1 MTTTSTST
9 NSESLFITFLS
20 PTPFYSNPVR
30 SFLHYLQKK
39 TSSSFQFINFPKNL
53 YTASEILVKDY
64 QPLRISLQLAQ
75 GIQHPAVIAITP
87 TQNDSFMLT
96 LNLSGDDISRQLVGG
111 ETDDITINWLIDI
124 LSTGGR
130 MTRADCAFVSLD
142 TQANQTTKAR
152 VEYGKLNLEKLP
164 IMLWTTAPLSEII
177 SDLTADAWK
186 VEQQSDGAWLIIP
199 QQLPEHR
206 NTKDTEDKTSLWI
219 DITQTHYFLI
229 PYTQELPGGN
239 FPIYNL
245 DGEQKDVA
253 IAAIASFEI
262 TQEQAK
268 AHLETEINQAIE
280 QAKNTLFHTITLSIG
295 QSPETVR
302 PTTNISELIAVIL
315 GVSIDE
321 LADKPE
327 LAKVGLENI
336 ITAFKNVI
344 KASLSQD
351 QNQLDLVRQQ
361 MRSWQTILENHG
373 IDLGQLLE
381 QFPDQLHSLHLSTES
396 SASIHQMTSKLRK
409 LADQIDKPSD
419 NKDQNFTDAI
429 TNFVKN
435 YRELFGQENE
445 AQKQEKLQQEYRKMA
460 DKAIAESLSQYPMP
474 SLKFEDLLPK
484 PSHQQDD

>member
-9 NSESLFITFLS
+9 NSESLLITFLS

-39 TSSSFQFINFPKNL
+39 TSSSLQFINFPKNL

-64 QPLRISLQLAQ
+64 QPLTASLQLPQ

-96 LNLSGDDISRQLVGG
+96 LDLGSDGITSQLVG
-111 ETDDITINWLIDI
+111 EEADNASMTWLIDI

-142 TQANQTTKAR
+142 TQANQTTKIRAD
-152 VEYGKLNLEKLP
+152 YGRLYLDEMPL
-164 IMLWTTAPLSEII
+164 MLWTTVPVFEDI
-177 SDLTADAWK
+177 SNHFAEAWIT
-186 VEQQSDGAWLIIP
+186 EQQSDGAFLIRP
-199 QQLPEHR
+199 QQPLENR
-206 NTKDTEDKTSLWI
+206 TTQTQYSLWI
-219 DITQTHYFLI
+219 DVTQTRYFLI
-229 PYTQELPGGN
+229 PHTQKIPDGN

-262 TQEQAK
+262 TQKQAK

-295 QSPETVR
+295 KSPETVR
-302 PTTNISELIAVIL
+302 PTTTLSELIAVLL

-381 QFPDQLHSLHLSTES
+381 QFPDQLNDLHLSTES
-396 SASIHQMTSKLRK
+396 AASIHQMTSKLRK
-409 LADQIDKPSD
+409 LADQIDQPSD
-419 NKDQNFTDAI
+419 NKERNFTDAI

-435 YRELFGQENE
+435 YREIFGQENE
-445 AQKQEKLQQEYRKMA
+445 AQKQERLQQEYRKMA
-460 DKAIAESLSQYPMP
+460 DKAIVESLSQYPMP